1 MKNIADQS
9 NALQEQAVFSLPPA
23 LLREAKRFAKEYHNG
38 NNSGFVAAAIRGYID
53 HLRKLRHTEKLRA
66 SYAAAAKRQ
75 DQDIAADWDGVSEEA
90 WSMLDAPSGGR
101 A

>member
-1 MKNIADQS
+1 MKNSADQS

-23 LLREAKRFAKEYHNG
+23 LLREAKRFAKQYHNG

-53 HLRKLRHTEKLRA
+53 HLRKVRHTTKLRA

-75 DQDIAADWDGVSEEA
+75 DIAADWDEVSEEA